1 MQALGITDELLAQ
14 TITQNNQELGTISV
28 KDGQYRYFMK
38 LTAQIRNSEDVRN
51 ISFITPGGQVLPLY
65 QFAQV
70 YDTVARAQG
79 LHLFNHQEAV
89 AITIHKQAQAQMP
102 VLMQALEE
110 AVVQFEKDYPQ
121 VAFQL
126 TQNQS
131 SLLQAAIG
139 NLQSD
144 LLFGGCF
151 AFLVLFL
158 FMGNYKAPFLIGVIL
173 PTSLVMSFL
182 IFYVFG
188 IAINIISLS
197 GLALGLGMT
206 IDNAIIIFDNIA
218 KKRQEGLDLLDS
230 CVEGT
235 AEMIPPLVSSS
246 LTTLAVCWRCW
257 PGCLSTWPCA

>member
-1 MQALGITDELLAQ
+1 
-14 TITQNNQELGTISV
+14 
-28 KDGQYRYFMK
+28 
-38 LTAQIRNSEDVRN
+38 
-51 ISFITPGGQVLPLY
+51 
-65 QFAQV
+65 
-70 YDTVARAQG
+70 
-79 LHLFNHQEAV
+79 
-89 AITIHKQAQAQMP
+89 
-102 VLMQALEE
+102 
-110 AVVQFEKDYPQ
+110 
-121 VAFQL
+121 
-126 TQNQS
+126 
-131 SLLQAAIG
+131 
-139 NLQSD
+139 
-144 LLFGGCF
+144 
-151 AFLVLFL
+151 
-158 FMGNYKAPFLIGVIL
+158 MGNYKAPFLIGVIL